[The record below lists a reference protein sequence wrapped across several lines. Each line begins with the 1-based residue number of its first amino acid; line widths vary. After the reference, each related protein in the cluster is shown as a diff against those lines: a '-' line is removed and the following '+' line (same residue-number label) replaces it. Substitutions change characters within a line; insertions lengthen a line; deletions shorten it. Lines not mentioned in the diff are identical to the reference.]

1 MNMYR
6 NKKVAILF
14 MLPALAFV
22 LLFVYYPIIQNFI
35 YSLFRWSSFSKTK
48 VFVGFD
54 YYKRL
59 FEDPVFYIALK
70 NNALYAIFS
79 IVFQVGLGMVLA
91 AILEEKIMRR
101 YQTFFRTVYFIPSVI
116 SITVVGLLFQLVYNP
131 NIGLLN
137 AFLRVVGL
145 EALAHDWLGQSST
158 AMYAII
164 ATSQWQ
170 YIGYIMLLFLVAIQ
184 KIPEELYESAMI
196 DGASSFKKFI
206 YITVPQIKET
216 ILVTSIITVV
226 GAFKVFDEVYVM
238 TAGGPGRS
246 TEVLASYM
254 YRAGFRN
261 DEMGYA
267 AAIASMIFV
276 ITFVVT
282 LIQLRVSREKEEV

>member
-1 MNMYR
+1 
-6 NKKVAILF
+6 

-22 LLFVYYPIIQNFI
+22 ILFIYYPIIQNFF
-35 YSLFRWSSFSKTK
+35 YSMFRWSSFSEEKI
-48 VFVGFD
+48 FVGLD

-59 FEDPVFYIALK
+59 FADPIFYIALK
-70 NNALYAIFS
+70 NNVLYAIFS
-79 IVFQVGLGMVLA
+79 IVVQVGIGMILA
-91 AILEEKIMRR
+91 AVLEEKVMRR

-137 AFLRVVGL
+137 AFLNAVGL
-145 EALAHDWLGQSST
+145 ESLTHDWLGQSST
-158 AMYAII
+158 AMFAII

-170 YIGYIMLLFLVAIQ
+170 YVGYIMLLFLVAIQ

-196 DGASSFKKFI
+196 DGASAFQKFI
-206 YITVPQIKET
+206 HITIPQIRET
-216 ILVTSIITVV
+216 ILVSSIITVI

-246 TEVLASYM
+246 TEVLASYL
-254 YRAGFRN
+254 YRTGFRN

-267 AAIASMIFV
+267 ATIATLIFL

-282 LIQLRVSREKEEV
+282 LIQLIVTRRKDEA

>member
-6 NKKVAILF
+6 NKKVALLF

-22 LLFVYYPIIQNFI
+22 ILFIYYPIIQNFF
-35 YSLFRWSSFSKTK
+35 YSMFRWSSFSEEKI
-48 VFVGFD
+48 FVGLD

-59 FEDPVFYIALK
+59 FADPIFYIALK
-70 NNALYAIFS
+70 NNVLYAIFS
-79 IVFQVGLGMVLA
+79 IVVQVGIGMILA
-91 AILEEKIMRR
+91 AVLEEKVMRR

-137 AFLRVVGL
+137 AFLNAVGL
-145 EALAHDWLGQSST
+145 ESLTHDWLGQSST
-158 AMYAII
+158 AMFAII

-170 YIGYIMLLFLVAIQ
+170 YVGYIMLLFLVAIQ

-196 DGASSFKKFI
+196 DGASAFQKFI
-206 YITVPQIKET
+206 HITIPQIRET
-216 ILVTSIITVV
+216 ILVSSIITVI

-246 TEVLASYM
+246 TEVLASYL
-254 YRAGFRN
+254 YRTGFRN

-267 AAIASMIFV
+267 ATIATLIFL

-282 LIQLRVSREKEEV
+282 LIQLIVTRRKDEA

>member
-22 LLFVYYPIIQNFI
+22 ILFIYYPIIQNFI
-35 YSLFRWSSFSKTK
+35 YSMFRWSSFSEERI
-48 VFVGFD
+48 FVGLE

-59 FEDPVFYIALK
+59 FADPIFYIALK
-70 NNALYAIFS
+70 NNVLYAIFS

-91 AILEEKIMRR
+91 AVLEEKIMRR

-116 SITVVGLLFQLVYNP
+116 SITVVGLLFQLIYNP

-137 AFLRVVGL
+137 AFLNAIGL
-145 EALAHDWLGQSST
+145 ESLTHDWLGQSST
-158 AMYAII
+158 AMYAVI
-164 ATSQWQ
+164 AISQWQ
-170 YIGYIMLLFLVAIQ
+170 YVGYIMLLFLVAIQ

-196 DGASSFKKFI
+196 DGASAFQKFI
-206 YITVPQIKET
+206 HVTIPQIKET
-216 ILVTSIITVV
+216 ILVSSIITVI

-246 TEVLASYM
+246 TEVLASYL
-254 YRAGFRN
+254 YRTGFRN

-267 AAIASMIFV
+267 ATIATLIFL

-282 LIQLRVSREKEEV
+282 LIQLKVSKEKDEA

>member
-22 LLFVYYPIIQNFI
+22 ILFIYYPIIQNFI
-35 YSLFRWSSFSKTK
+35 YSLFRWSSFSESK
-48 VFVGFD
+48 VFVGLD

-59 FEDPVFYIALK
+59 FTDPIFYIALK

-79 IVFQVGLGMVLA
+79 IVFQVGIGMVLA

-137 AFLRVVGL
+137 AFLKVIGL
-145 EALAHDWLGQSST
+145 ESLAHDWLGQSST
-158 AMYAII
+158 AMFAII

-196 DGASSFKKFI
+196 DGASAFQKFI
-206 YITVPQIKET
+206 HVTIPQIKET
-216 ILVTSIITVV
+216 ILVSSIITII

-238 TAGGPGRS
+238 TA
-246 TEVLASYM
+246 
-254 YRAGFRN
+254 
-261 DEMGYA
+261 
-267 AAIASMIFV
+267 
-276 ITFVVT
+276 
-282 LIQLRVSREKEEV
+282 

>member
-6 NKKVAILF
+6 NKKAAVLF

-22 LLFVYYPIIQNFI
+22 ILFIYYPIIQNFF
-35 YSLFRWSSFSKTK
+35 YSMYRWSSFSKEK
-48 VFVGFD
+48 IFVGLD

-59 FEDPVFYIALK
+59 FMDPIFYTALK
-70 NNALYAIFS
+70 NNILYAIIS
-79 IVFQVGLGMVLA
+79 IVFQVGLGMILA

-101 YQTFFRTVYFIPSVI
+101 YQTFFRTIYFIPSVI

-137 AFLRVVGL
+137 AFLKIARLG
-145 EALAHDWLGQSST
+145 ALAHDWLGQSST
-158 AMYAII
+158 AMYAVI

-170 YIGYIMLLFLVAIQ
+170 YVGYIMLLFLVAIQ

-196 DGASSFKKFI
+196 DGANAFQKFMHVTI
-206 YITVPQIKET
+206 PQIKET
-216 ILVTSIITVV
+216 ILVSSIITVI

-246 TEVLASYM
+246 TEVLASYL
-254 YRAGFRN
+254 YRTGFRN

-267 AAIASMIFV
+267 AAIATMIFL

-282 LIQLRVSREKEEV
+282 LIQLKITKEKDVK

>member
-1 MNMYR
+1 MYR

-22 LLFVYYPIIQNFI
+22 ILFIYYPIIQNFI
-35 YSLFRWSSFSKTK
+35 YSLFRWSSFSEGK
-48 VFVGFD
+48 VFVGLD

-59 FEDPVFYIALK
+59 FADPIFYIALK
-70 NNALYAIFS
+70 NNALYAIIS
-79 IVFQVGLGMVLA
+79 IVFQVGIGMILA
-91 AILEEKIMRR
+91 AVLEEKIMRR

-137 AFLRVVGL
+137 AFLKIIGF
-145 EALAHDWLGQSST
+145 ESLAYDWLGQSST
-158 AMYAII
+158 AMFAII

-196 DGASSFKKFI
+196 DGASAFQKFI
-206 YITVPQIKET
+206 HVTVPQIKET
-216 ILVTSIITVV
+216 ILVSSIITVI

-246 TEVLASYM
+246 TEVLASYL
-254 YRAGFRN
+254 YRTGFRN

-267 AAIASMIFV
+267 ATIATLIFL

-282 LIQLRVSREKEEV
+282 LIQLKVSKEKSEA

>member
-1 MNMYR
+1 
-6 NKKVAILF
+6 

-22 LLFVYYPIIQNFI
+22 ILFIYYPIIQNFI
-35 YSLFRWSSFSKTK
+35 YSLFRWSSFSEGK
-48 VFVGFD
+48 VFVGLD

-59 FEDPVFYIALK
+59 FADPIFYIALK
-70 NNALYAIFS
+70 NNALYAIIP
-79 IVFQVGLGMVLA
+79 IVFQVGIGMILA
-91 AILEEKIMRR
+91 AVLEEKIMRR

-137 AFLRVVGL
+137 AFLKIIGF
-145 EALAHDWLGQSST
+145 ESLAYDWLGQSST
-158 AMYAII
+158 AMFAII

-196 DGASSFKKFI
+196 DGASAFQKFI
-206 YITVPQIKET
+206 HVTVPQIKET
-216 ILVTSIITVV
+216 ILVSSIITVI

-238 TAGGPGRS
+238 TAGGPDRS
-246 TEVLASYM
+246 TEVLASYL
-254 YRAGFRN
+254 YRTGFRN

-267 AAIASMIFV
+267 ATIATLIFL

-282 LIQLRVSREKEEV
+282 LIQLKVSKEKSEA

>member
-1 MNMYR
+1 
-6 NKKVAILF
+6 
-14 MLPALAFV
+14 MLA
-22 LLFVYYPIIQNFI
+22 
-35 YSLFRWSSFSKTK
+35 
-48 VFVGFD
+48 
-54 YYKRL
+54 
-59 FEDPVFYIALK
+59 DPVFYVALK
-70 NNALYAIFS
+70 NNALYAVVS
-79 IVFQVGLGMVLA
+79 IIFQVGAGMILA
-91 AILEEKIMRR
+91 ALLEEKIMRR
-101 YQTFFRTVYFIPSVI
+101 YQKFFRTVYFMPSVI

-137 AFLRVVGL
+137 SFLKAAGL
-145 EALAHDWLGQSST
+145 EALAHDWLGQSET
-158 AMYAII
+158 AMFAII

-196 DGASSFKKFI
+196 DGANTIEKFI
-206 YITVPQIKET
+206 YVTIPQIKET
-216 ILVTSIITVV
+216 ILVTTIITII

-267 AAIASMIFV
+267 ATIATVIFL
-276 ITFVVT
+276 ITFIVT
-282 LIQLRVSREKEEV
+282 LIQLKVSKEKNDA

>member
-1 MNMYR
+1 
-6 NKKVAILF
+6 

-22 LLFVYYPIIQNFI
+22 ILFIYYPIIQNFI
-35 YSLFRWSSFSKTK
+35 YSLFRWSSFSEGK
-48 VFVGFD
+48 VFVGLD

-59 FEDPVFYIALK
+59 FADPIFYIALK
-70 NNALYAIFS
+70 NNALYAIIS
-79 IVFQVGLGMVLA
+79 IVFQVGIGMILA
-91 AILEEKIMRR
+91 AVLEEKIMRR

-137 AFLRVVGL
+137 AFLKIIGF
-145 EALAHDWLGQSST
+145 ESLAYDWLGQSST
-158 AMYAII
+158 AMFAII

-196 DGASSFKKFI
+196 DGASAFQKFI
-206 YITVPQIKET
+206 HVTVPQIKET
-216 ILVTSIITVV
+216 ILVSSIITVI

-246 TEVLASYM
+246 TEVLASYL
-254 YRAGFRN
+254 YRTGFRN

-267 AAIASMIFV
+267 ATIATLIFL

-282 LIQLRVSREKEEV
+282 LIQLKVSKEKSEA